1 MNSMMNLPLGIYE
14 KALPY
19 DLTWASR
26 LEAAKRAQFDYVE
39 LSIDESDERLAR
51 LDQANAER
59 VDIRNASIVTGVP
72 LKTMCLSA
80 HRKYPFGS
88 ASVET
93 RQQALDI
100 LDKAVDLACELGI
113 RVIQLAGYYVYYE
126 DETEASLGH
135 YQDGLAKGLELAAK
149 AGVMLAI
156 ENMDTV
162 GVASLEEGMKLVSH
176 FNSPWLQLYPD
187 LGNLIEREKD
197 ILPELERAK
206 GHMVALHVKDT
217 RPGEPRRV
225 PFGEGG
231 VPFEA
236 AFTKLYEL
244 GFNGP
249 VMIEMWNDNAADSL
263 ERVVKTRAWVVDK
276 MLRSGLLKHH
286 NMPINSAK
294 SV

>member
-19 DLTWASR
+19 DLTWIER

-72 LKTMCLSA
+72 LKTMCLSV

-88 ASVET
+88 ASAET

-100 LDKAVDLACELGI
+100 LDKAIDLACELGI

-126 DETEASLGH
+126 DETEASLE
-135 YQDGLAKGLELAAK
+135 YYKDGLAKGLGLAAK

-162 GVASLEEGMKLVSH
+162 GVASLEDGMKLVNH

-197 ILPELERAK
+197 ILPELGCAR

-236 AFTKLYEL
+236 AFRKLYEL

-286 NMPINSAK
+286 DMPSE
-294 SV
+294 SVESV